1 MMSKIKVLFLTV
13 GIFAALLCSC
23 RKEKPGKTVDVKALT
38 VYGDTIYLESAPF
51 EDNPSKKIDSA
62 IIVNNQQQVVW
73 HVPISDEAIYKI
85 RSKKMN
91 KGSYLFVADS
101 GTIAIDAN
109 FMSPV
114 FKSKGSPATAVLNKF
129 LTDRIN
135 MAESGRQISRVSDS
149 LLKAGASK
157 AKLDS
162 VKNALN
168 QSLSAYFDYSLKF
181 ADTVRSPAVFLLAYY
196 SIEFG
201 ADRAKLKAFILKS
214 AARFPK
220 YPAIQKLKNDE
231 LATMKI
237 YEEEYEVG
245 DKLPAITLPDQNG
258 FTINTSSYNGSYYLI
273 DFWSSWCTQ
282 CLPFKEAERNLLEK
296 IPGKIKVVSVAIDS
310 EKEDWSKM
318 VFANQY
324 TWPQLI
330 DVAMWKGTAVQT
342 MKIDSIPFNFL
353 VGPDGKVI
361 AKALNAHNLE
371 STVMAK
377 VK

>member
-1 MMSKIKVLFLTV
+1 MMSKIKALFLTA
-13 GIFAALLCSC
+13 GLFAAFMYSC
-23 RKEKPGKTVDVKALT
+23 RQDKPGKTVSVKALT

-62 IIVNNQQQVVW
+62 VIVNDQQQVEW
-73 HVPISDEAIYKI
+73 HVPVNDEGIYRI
-85 RSKKMN
+85 RSSKMN
-91 KGSYLFVADS
+91 KGNFLFVADS
-101 GTIAIDAN
+101 GKITIDAN

-114 FKSKGSPATAVLNKF
+114 FKSQGSPATAILHQF
-129 LTDRIN
+129 LTDRIAL
-135 MAESGRQISRVSDS
+135 AEGGRKISRVSDS
-149 LLKAGASK
+149 LLKAGAPK
-157 AKLDS
+157 ARLDS
-162 VKNALN
+162 VKKALN
-168 QSLSAYFDYSLKF
+168 QSLSDYFDYSLKF

-201 ADRAKLKAFILKS
+201 AERAKLKAFILKS

-220 YPAIQKLKNDE
+220 SQAIQKLKNDE
-231 LATMKI
+231 LATLKI

-245 DKLPAITLPDQNG
+245 DKLPVITLPDQNG
-258 FTINTSSYNGSYYLI
+258 FSINTASYNGSYYLI
-273 DFWSSWCTQ
+273 DFWSSWCSQ
-282 CLPFKEAERNLLEK
+282 CLPFKEAERSILTK
-296 IPGKIKVVSVAIDS
+296 MPGKIKVVSVAIDS
-310 EKEDWSKM
+310 EKEDWGKM

-361 AKALNAHNLE
+361 AKALNAQNLE
-371 STVMAK
+371 KTIAEK